1 MCTHA
6 AKQEAWRMTQDERE
20 ALVRVVKSLETP
32 VDLAGLVRHGVLKRR
47 GAWHEVLVDMRFVP
61 EHAGRRVQELKQIT
75 RRQGRT
81 ILARTTLIK
90 FRRGMRVSA
99 DAPAGPDQPVH

>member
-1 MCTHA
+1 
-6 AKQEAWRMTQDERE
+6 
-20 ALVRVVKSLETP
+20 
-32 VDLAGLVRHGVLKRR
+32 
-47 GAWHEVLVDMRFVP
+47 
-61 EHAGRRVQELKQIT
+61 VQELKQIT

-99 DAPAGPDQPVH
+99 DAPAGHDQPVH